1 MRMVLLGPP
10 NSGKGTQAVRLAKRY
25 GIPAISTGDMF
36 RQAVRARTPV
46 GRTAKEYM
54 DQGLL
59 VPDDVTI
66 EAVKERLRE
75 PDVRD
80 GFILDGFP
88 RSLEQATAL
97 TAILQEV
104 EVRLDVVLSL
114 EVPEDLL
121 VKRAIGRRVCKCG
134 ATYHVTND
142 PPKVEGKCDTCG
154 QPLFHR
160 RDDTAEVVAERLK
173 TYVEKTEPVKEY
185 YRRQGI
191 LLELDGSGS
200 IEHSSG
206 VVDRALEMLS

>member
-1 MRMVLLGPP
+1 MRTVLLGPP
-10 NSGKGTQAVRLAKRY
+10 GSGKGTQAVRLARKY

-36 RQAVRARTPV
+36 RQAVRARTRV

-66 EAVKERLRE
+66 EAVKERLAE
-75 PDVRD
+75 PDVRE

-88 RSLEQATAL
+88 RSLEQAASL
-97 TAILQEV
+97 NAILKEAGV
-104 EVRLDVVLSL
+104 HLDVVLSL
-114 EVPEDLL
+114 EVPDDLL
-121 VKRAIGRRVCKCG
+121 VKRATGRRVCKCG

-142 PPKVEGKCDTCG
+142 PPKVEGKCDECG

-206 VVDRALEMLS
+206 VVDRALEMLT

>member
-1 MRMVLLGPP
+1 MRTVLLGPP
-10 NSGKGTQAVRLAKRY
+10 GSGKGTQAVRLARKY

-36 RQAVRARTPV
+36 RQAVRARTRV

-66 EAVKERLRE
+66 EAVKERLAE
-75 PDVRD
+75 PDVRE

-88 RSLEQATAL
+88 RSLEQATSL
-97 TAILQEV
+97 NAILKEAGV
-104 EVRLDVVLSL
+104 HLDVVLSL
-114 EVPEDLL
+114 EVPDDLL
-121 VKRAIGRRVCKCG
+121 VKRATGRRVCKCG

-142 PPKVEGKCDTCG
+142 PPKVEGKCDECG

-206 VVDRALEMLS
+206 VVDRALEMLT